1 MSLVH
6 CPLCLGLA
14 LLSVGR
20 AAALLCLFAVGV
32 RAPGATRPRLPGLT
46 ATTAA
51 TIGAGHH
58 LVPG

>member
-20 AAALLCLFAVGV
+20 AAALLCLFGLGV
-32 RAPGATRPRLPGLT
+32 RAPGATPARLAGQSAT
-46 ATTAA
+46 ATTAIRA
-51 TIGAGHH
+51 RQQ
-58 LVPG
+58 LVPS